1 MEREPS
7 AVTAA
12 DFDGDG
18 EIEVHFTKGDTDW
31 KFEAELD
38 DDGLKVFRERDTQPA
53 ENERYSVGGAAE
65 AKSSTNGGSLSPG
78 QPQHEEQLERDHAR
92 DEPEDHRPRPEL
104 NGGRLGDVGP
114 VQGPEKR
121 PRGNLGQQ

>member
-31 KFEAELD
+31 RFEAELD
-38 DDGLKVFRERDTQPA
+38 DGLKVFGERDTQLA
-53 ENERYSVGGAAE
+53 EDGRYSVGGAAE
-65 AKSSTNGGSLSPG
+65 AKSSTNGGSLSPANLSTKNSWSVTT
-78 QPQHEEQLERDHAR
+78 LETSQIT
-92 DEPEDHRPRPEL
+92 
-104 NGGRLGDVGP
+104 GP
-114 VQGPEKR
+114 AP
-121 PRGNLGQQ
+121 N